1 MFGKCPA
8 KAFNY
13 ISLSIIK
20 IKSILFKNVYVTL
33 KFSDLVF
40 QEFINPD
47 NKIIKTL
54 NITVRIFPIR
64 N

>member
-13 ISLSIIK
+13 SSLSIIK
-20 IKSILFKNVYVTL
+20 IKSILLKNVYVTL

-40 QEFINPD
+40 QEFTNPD

-54 NITVRIFPIR
+54 NITVKTFPIR